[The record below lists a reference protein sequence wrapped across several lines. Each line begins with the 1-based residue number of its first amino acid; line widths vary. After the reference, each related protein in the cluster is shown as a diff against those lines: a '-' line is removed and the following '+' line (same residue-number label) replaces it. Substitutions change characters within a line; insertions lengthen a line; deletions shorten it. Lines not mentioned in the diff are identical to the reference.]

1 MLNKGSVSQILE
13 KSTLDHPPSLKPQKR
28 TRNLALPV
36 LPFPKRQTEFDRSF
50 RLQRQRASVRQERQE
65 TKQNSRPALPVLP
78 FATRER
84 PSLGT
89 RQALPSFRSRRENS
103 TVCGELNQIEKHSAF
118 PFATKA
124 LGPPFLRRA
133 NGTTVLP
140 FATRELTV
148 CGERNQS
155 KKSSAFPFATKAL
168 RSPLLRRENGTTVL
182 PFATS
187 VLPFATRERHY
198 RPSFCDKRTRPFVA
212 S

>member
-1 MLNKGSVSQILE
+1 M
-13 KSTLDHPPSLKPQKR
+13 
-28 TRNLALPV
+28 
-36 LPFPKRQTEFDRSF
+36 
-50 RLQRQRASVRQERQE
+50 
-65 TKQNSRPALPVLP
+65 KQDSRPALPVLP
-78 FATRER
+78 FATKER

-89 RQALPSFRSRRENS
+89 RQALPSFRSRRKNS
-103 TVCGELNQIEKHSAF
+103 TVCGELNQIEKHLAF

-124 LGPPFLRRA
+124 LGPPFCDERTALPSFLLRQE
-133 NGTTVLP
+133 N
-140 FATRELTV
+140 LTV

-182 PFATS
+182 PFATT

-198 RPSFCDKRTRPFVA
+198 RPSFCDKRTQPFVA